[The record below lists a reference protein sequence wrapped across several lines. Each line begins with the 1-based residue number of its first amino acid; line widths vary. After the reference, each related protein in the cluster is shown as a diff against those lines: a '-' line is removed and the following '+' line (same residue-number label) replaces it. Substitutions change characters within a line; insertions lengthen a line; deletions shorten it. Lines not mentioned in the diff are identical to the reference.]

1 MTQLFQ
7 TPHGTPHA
15 THSLLHIY
23 TLTNTSRLSSS
34 STKDT
39 ALHSI
44 DVGCGI
50 GGGYTE
56 HVVKYYI
63 SGKNE
68 LMKMCGN
75 LQWNA
80 KYQKVQWSVQPTVCR
95 SVFLSSLAKCNSN
108 RNKRNALK
116 IKTQHDKRQLNN
128 VIREDN
134 ALTHAP
140 HIYVEC
146 MKEGLTWV
154 ACRVILTAFI
164 GNTATTTSEP
174 LYVVTSLNVNAS
186 RGVKTKM
193 LVPHHSAGP
202 YICSHFSRSGGRY
215 NLLTAMKMTTRPPTV
230 HLMTV

>member
-7 TPHGTPHA
+7 TPDGTPHA

-75 LQWNA
+75 L
-80 KYQKVQWSVQPTVCR
+80 
-95 SVFLSSLAKCNSN
+95 
-108 RNKRNALK
+108 
-116 IKTQHDKRQLNN
+116 
-128 VIREDN
+128 
-134 ALTHAP
+134 
-140 HIYVEC
+140 
-146 MKEGLTWV
+146 
-154 ACRVILTAFI
+154 
-164 GNTATTTSEP
+164 
-174 LYVVTSLNVNAS
+174 
-186 RGVKTKM
+186 
-193 LVPHHSAGP
+193 
-202 YICSHFSRSGGRY
+202 
-215 NLLTAMKMTTRPPTV
+215 
-230 HLMTV
+230 

>member
-39 ALHSI
+39 ALHS
-44 DVGCGI
+44 GGI
-50 GGGYTE
+50 GGGHME

-80 KYQKVQWSVQPTVCR
+80 KYQKVHWSVQPTVCR

-164 GNTATTTSEP
+164 GNNNIRTI
-174 LYVVTSLNVNAS
+174 
-186 RGVKTKM
+186 
-193 LVPHHSAGP
+193 
-202 YICSHFSRSGGRY
+202 ICCNFS
-215 NLLTAMKMTTRPPTV
+215 
-230 HLMTV
+230 